1 MYALVWKPKAVKK
14 YIVSRYNPN
23 RRTSDYNNECDWCY
37 FKNIIDKY
45 LNYLFIIANTLIYKY
60 YTVKLIVPSIT

>member
-23 RRTSDYNNECDWCY
+23 RRTSDYNNECDLCY
-37 FKNIIDKY
+37 FKNIINKY

>member
-23 RRTSDYNNECDWCY
+23 RRTSDYNNECD
-37 FKNIIDKY
+37 
-45 LNYLFIIANTLIYKY
+45 
-60 YTVKLIVPSIT
+60 